1 MTKNS
6 NRIKTFRIVEKS
18 NVSVDNP
25 TSFGPSKIKITIP
38 KGTQLKVKEV
48 K

>member
-6 NRIKTFRIVEKS
+6 NRIKTYQTVEKS